1 MPDDIH
7 KLLQRCDRRDLAAGE
22 LLLSPGAKNEH
33 VFVVLSGS
41 LNIHVG
47 SPDTPALATMDVG
60 ACVGEMSII
69 EDRDPSAFV
78 IGAEDSHLL
87 LIHQSI
93 LWDMV
98 DASHDFAKNL
108 LVVLSERVRSHN
120 RVIADSFGE
129 LKKFER
135 HATTDALTGLA
146 NRHSMQESFPAE
158 IANCIE
164 KEKPIAMM
172 MIDVDTFKQFNDMFG
187 HIAGDRALSAVS
199 KILQSQFRPR
209 DLLVRYGG
217 DEFAVLL
224 PATNKEQALA
234 IGDRI
239 RQIVS
244 GDTEDSQDS
253 LIQIPVK
260 VSMGVAELAPQ
271 ETLDAIVRKA
281 DAALYRAK
289 HAGRDIMASVKNIF
303 GGELKGYTELLTEA
317 REEAIGRMVQQA
329 EAVGANAVI
338 NVRFS
343 TSSVA
348 AGAAELFAYGTAVVL
363 E

>member
-1 MPDDIH
+1 LPQTLAINSDYKRSLLDSLELFKGVLPDDVH
-7 KLLQRCDRRDLAAGE
+7 ELLQRCDRRDLASGE
-22 LLLSPGAKNEH
+22 MLLSPGAKNEH
-33 VFVVLSGS
+33 VFIVLSGS

-47 SPDTPALATMDVG
+47 SPDTPVLATMDVG

-87 LIHQSI
+87 LIHQSV

-98 DASHDFAKNL
+98 DASHEFAKNL

-135 HATTDALTGLA
+135 HASTDALTSLA
-146 NRHSMQESFPAE
+146 NRHAMKESFPAA
-158 IANCIE
+158 IQHCIE
-164 KEKPIAMM
+164 QKKPIAMM
-172 MIDVDTFKQFNDMFG
+172 MIDVDNFKQFNDMFG

-199 KILQSQFRPR
+199 RILRSQFRPR

-224 PATNKEQALA
+224 PGADIDQALV
-234 IGDRI
+234 IGERV
-239 RQIVS
+239 RVAVS
-244 GDTEDSQDS
+244 GSTSDGSDS

-260 VSMGVAELAPQ
+260 ISMGVAEMAPHGN
-271 ETLDAIVRKA
+271 LDSLTRDA

-289 HAGRDIMASVKNIF
+289 HAGRD
-303 GGELKGYTELLTEA
+303 
-317 REEAIGRMVQQA
+317 
-329 EAVGANAVI
+329 
-338 NVRFS
+338 
-343 TSSVA
+343 
-348 AGAAELFAYGTAVVL
+348 VVSD
-363 E
+363 